1 MATDYL
7 TRAVTQEGDRAI
19 DPVFLLSDA
28 ASGIEPA
35 LPELAP
41 QPILIIGE
49 PGTGKTRV
57 ALALYRRWYGPESD
71 LVTFVCK
78 DVEVEQFS
86 AQAFRYSGNGHGNTP
101 GLLLEDIGDL
111 DFACQGELLEMLR
124 SAPEMRPRVIATSRK
139 NLEPEVQAGRF
150 REDLFYGL
158 SAVSLHICPLR
169 HRKREIEALTDWFL
183 ARYSAL
189 FQRPMIA
196 LSREIRSVLNGYSWP
211 GNVAELENT
220 IRIMVA
226 SSDEELAIER
236 LRRPVSRRQRN
247 GAAEPV
253 SLKQATRAAT
263 RQVERE
269 LILKVLTRTNWNRK
283 RAAAELQISYKA
295 LLYKLK
301 KTGIGDFAK
310 QERA

>member
-1 MATDYL
+1 
-7 TRAVTQEGDRAI
+7 V
-19 DPVFLLSDA
+19 
-28 ASGIEPA
+28 
-35 LPELAP
+35 
-41 QPILIIGE
+41 LIVGE

-57 ALALYRRWYGPESD
+57 ALALYRRWYGPESE

-78 DVEVEQFS
+78 DVDVEQFS
-86 AQAFRYSGNGHGNTP
+86 AESFRYNGNGNGHAL

-111 DFACQGELLEMLR
+111 DFACQGELVEMLR
-124 SAPEMRPRVIATSRK
+124 YAPEMRPRIMATSRK
-139 NLEPEVQAGRF
+139 SLEPEVQAGRF

-158 SAVSLHICPLR
+158 SAVSLHLCPLR
-169 HRKREIEALTDWFL
+169 HRKREIEALTDWFI

-196 LSREIRSVLNGYSWP
+196 LSREIRSVLNGYAWP
-211 GNVAELENT
+211 GNIAELENT

-236 LRRPVSRRQRN
+236 LRRPAARRQRN
-247 GAAEPV
+247 GGTEPV
-253 SLKQATRAAT
+253 SLKQATRAAS

-301 KTGIGDFAK
+301 QTGIGDFAK